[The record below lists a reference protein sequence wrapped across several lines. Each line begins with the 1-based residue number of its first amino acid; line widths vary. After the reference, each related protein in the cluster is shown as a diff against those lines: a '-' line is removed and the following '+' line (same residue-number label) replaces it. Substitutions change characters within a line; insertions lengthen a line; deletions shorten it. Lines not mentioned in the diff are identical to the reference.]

1 MNMPGNKYRNVDGA
15 GLPIIGRPQQP
26 QQIHVQPIQWLMGGD
41 PEFSPEAVPTFTFDG
56 HEFPRVQPQPTA
68 MFLYLAYKARRG
80 DEAAKMV
87 LDTFTIGLND
97 AFGKSYWPVAI
108 SVEIDAKM
116 VELSGGH
123 ITHAN
128 GVAVEQ
134 PTGREAM
141 EILLP

>member
-26 QQIHVQPIQWLMGGD
+26 QQIHVQPIQWLMGGPQEQP
-41 PEFSPEAVPTFTFDG
+41 PETFPTFTFDG

-97 AFGKSYWPVAI
+97 AFGKSYWP
-108 SVEIDAKM
+108 M
-116 VELSGGH
+116 VVTVKLTGES
-123 ITHAN
+123 A
-128 GVAVEQ
+128 EP